1 MITVIG
7 NLKGG
12 SGKSTVT
19 FNLALWLMRHGKTV
33 VTYDLDPQCTL
44 SDVAH
49 VRAEEKHQPVLKV
62 YTRYVKPHFKEVVEE
77 YETLIDVGAAN
88 MEAMR
93 RAIGLADRVI
103 IPVSPSQADIWS
115 TQRFLL
121 IIAGEARSDKKPP
134 EVSAFIN
141 RADTHVIVRES
152 DQAEEALRT
161 LPGIHVLNMRLCTRT
176 IYRRSFS
183 EGLAVSE
190 IEPSGKAAKEF
201 EIFARHFYP
210 EIQ

>member
-19 FNLALWLMRHGKTV
+19 FNLALWLMSHGKSV
-33 VTYDLDPQCTL
+33 VVYDLDPQATL
-44 SDVAH
+44 SDVAL
-49 VRAEEKHQPVLKV
+49 VRKEEKHQPPLKV
-62 YTRYVKPHFKEVVEE
+62 YARYVKPNFKTPSEN

-93 RAIGLADRVI
+93 RAISLADRVI
-103 IPVSPSQADIWS
+103 IPVAPSQADIWS

-121 IIAGEARSDKKPP
+121 IIAGETRPDKKPP
-134 EVSAFIN
+134 EVLAFIN
-141 RADTHVIVRES
+141 RADTHAIIKET

-161 LPGIHVLNMRLCTRT
+161 LPGIRVLNMRLCTRT

-183 EGLAVSE
+183 EGLAVFE

-201 EIFARHFYP
+201 EIFAQHCYP
-210 EIQ
+210 L

>member
-19 FNLALWLMRHGKTV
+19 FNLALWLMRHGRTV
-33 VTYDLDPQCTL
+33 VAYDLDPQCTL

-49 VRAEEKHQPVLKV
+49 VRTEEKHQPPLKV
-62 YTRYVKPHFKEVVEE
+62 YTRYVKPRFKEEVDS
-77 YETLIDVGAAN
+77 YETLIDVGTAN

-93 RAIGLADRVI
+93 RAISIADRVI

-121 IIAGEARSDKKPP
+121 IIAGETRNDRKPP
-134 EVSAFIN
+134 NVFAFVN
-141 RADTHVIVRES
+141 RADTHAVVRES
-152 DQAEEALRT
+152 DQAHEALCT
-161 LPGIHVLNMRLCTRT
+161 LPGIRVLDMRLCMRT

-183 EGLAVSE
+183 EGLAVFE

-210 EIQ
+210 E

>member
-19 FNLALWLMRHGKTV
+19 FNLALWLMSHDKSV
-33 VTYDLDPQCTL
+33 VVYDLDPQATL
-44 SDVAH
+44 SDVAL
-49 VRAEEKHQPVLKV
+49 VRKEEKHQPPLKV
-62 YTRYVKPHFKEVVEE
+62 YARYVKPNFKTPPEN

-93 RAIGLADRVI
+93 RAISLADRVI
-103 IPVSPSQADIWS
+103 IPVAPSQADIWS

-121 IIAGEARSDKKPP
+121 IIAGETRPDKKPP
-134 EVSAFIN
+134 EVLAFIN
-141 RADTHVIVRES
+141 RADTHAIIKET

-161 LPGIHVLNMRLCTRT
+161 LPGIRVLNMRLCTRT

-183 EGLAVSE
+183 EGLAVFE

-201 EIFARHFYP
+201 EIFAQHCYP
-210 EIQ
+210 L

>member
-19 FNLALWLMRHGKTV
+19 FNLALWLMSHGKSV
-33 VTYDLDPQCTL
+33 VVYDLDPQATL
-44 SDVAH
+44 SDAAL
-49 VRAEEKHQPVLKV
+49 VRREEKHQPPLKA
-62 YTRYVKPHFKEVVEE
+62 YARYVKPNFKESVTD

-93 RAIGLADRVI
+93 RAISLADRVI

-121 IIAGEARSDKKPP
+121 IIAGEIRPDKKPP
-134 EVSAFIN
+134 EVLAFIN
-141 RADTHVIVRES
+141 RADTHAIIKET
-152 DQAEEALRT
+152 DQAEAALRT
-161 LPGIHVLNMRLCTRT
+161 LPGIQVLNMRLCTRT

-183 EGLAVSE
+183 EGLAVFE

-201 EIFARHFYP
+201 EIFARYCYP
-210 EIQ
+210 L

>member
-19 FNLALWLMRHGKTV
+19 FNLALWLMSHGKSV
-33 VTYDLDPQCTL
+33 VVYDLDPQATL
-44 SDVAH
+44 SDVAL
-49 VRAEEKHQPVLKV
+49 VRKEEKHQPPLKV
-62 YTRYVKPHFKEVVEE
+62 YARYVKPHFKEPVEN

-93 RAIGLADRVI
+93 RAISLSDRVI

-121 IIAGEARSDKKPP
+121 IIAGETRPDKKPP
-134 EVSAFIN
+134 EVFAFVN
-141 RADTHVIVRES
+141 RADTHAVVKET

-161 LPGIHVLNMRLCTRT
+161 LPGIHVLNMRLCSRT

-183 EGLAVSE
+183 EGLAVFE

-201 EIFARHFYP
+201 EIFARHCYP
-210 EIQ
+210 L